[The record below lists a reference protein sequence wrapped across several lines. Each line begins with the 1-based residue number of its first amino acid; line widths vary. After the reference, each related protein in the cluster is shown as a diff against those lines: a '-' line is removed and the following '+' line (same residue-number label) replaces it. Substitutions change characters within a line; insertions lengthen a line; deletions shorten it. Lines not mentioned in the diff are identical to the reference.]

1 MNVTT
6 LVNDV
11 VTDLC
16 AAKEAILPEPRSEA
30 ENQFLVDLEGELSP
44 LGMNDDEVEGTWV
57 WNSDG
62 SPVVFNNF
70 ESGEGRD
77 GAAEN
82 CALLGRHIEKVGK
95 MTDDW
100 HDVPCESTDWFDSRP
115 TKRLI
120 CQRGRWMSFKM
131 LCVLGMYIY

>member
-1 MNVTT
+1 MDPHTGKEYLVMNVTT
-6 LVNDV
+6 LANDV

-30 ENQFLVDLEGELSP
+30 ENNFLVDLEGELSP

-62 SPVVFNNF
+62 SPVVFNKF
-70 ESGEGRD
+70 EPGEGRD

-82 CALLGRHIEKVGK
+82 CALLGRHSNNKAKSV
-95 MTDDW
+95 DVW
-100 HDVPCESTDWFDSRP
+100 HDYKCSSEDWFESRP
-115 TKRLI
+115 QKRLI
-120 CQRGRWMSFKM
+120 CERGR
-131 LCVLGMYIY
+131 

>member
-30 ENQFLVDLEGELSP
+30 ENNFLVDLEGELSP

-57 WNSDG
+57 WDSDG
-62 SPVVFNNF
+62 SPVGFSNF

-77 GAAEN
+77 GADEN
-82 CALLGRHIEKVGK
+82 CALLGRHVQKDTK
-95 MTDDW
+95 MLNVW
-100 HDVPCESTDWFDSRP
+100 HDYKCGSEDWFESRP

-120 CQRGRWMSFKM
+120 CQRGR
-131 LCVLGMYIY
+131 